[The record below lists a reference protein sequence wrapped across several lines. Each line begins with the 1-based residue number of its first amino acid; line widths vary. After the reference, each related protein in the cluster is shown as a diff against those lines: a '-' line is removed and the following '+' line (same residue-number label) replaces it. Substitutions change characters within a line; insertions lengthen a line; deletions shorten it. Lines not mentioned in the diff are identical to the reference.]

1 MLEINKKRL
10 GGDNLIEPQFCVEEL
25 ISTEYMDKRV
35 LILYPY
41 ELRNEQ
47 ILKDNISKMTK
58 VIREYIKES
67 EMYRKCV
74 DTILNLIWDSQKISM
89 QNEADEHKRKAD
101 ELAEKMNEG
110 ISPYAWYVEGRFNGE
125 IGGFHYNVDNIVY
138 LDKNHVSCGHE
149 SR

>member
-1 MLEINKKRL
+1 M
-10 GGDNLIEPQFCVEEL
+10 IEPQFCVEEL
-25 ISTEYMDKRV
+25 ISMEYMDISV

-41 ELRNEQ
+41 KFSNEQ

-74 DTILNLIWDSQKISM
+74 DTIPNLIWNSQKLSM
-89 QNEADEHKRKAD
+89 QNEADEHQRKAD

-110 ISPYAWYVEGRFNGE
+110 ISPYAWYVNKNFDKYIDG
-125 IGGFHYNVDNIVY
+125 IHYNADYLVY
-138 LDKNHVSCGHE
+138 LD
-149 SR
+149 RI

>member
-1 MLEINKKRL
+1 M
-10 GGDNLIEPQFCVEEL
+10 IEEPKFCVQEL
-25 ISTEYMDKRV
+25 VSMEHMDSRI

-41 ELRNEQ
+41 ELMNEK

-67 EMYRKCV
+67 EMYQKCV
-74 DTILNLIWDSQKISM
+74 DTIPNLIWDSQKISM
-89 QNEADEHKRKAD
+89 QNEADEHQRKAD

-110 ISPYAWYVEGRFNGE
+110 ISPYVWYVEGRFNGE

-138 LDKNHVSCGHE
+138 LDKN
-149 SR
+149 

>member
-1 MLEINKKRL
+1 MN
-10 GGDNLIEPQFCVEEL
+10 EPKFYVQEL

-41 ELRNEQ
+41 ELGNEQ
-47 ILKDNISKMTK
+47 ILKDNIPKMTK

-74 DTILNLIWDSQKISM
+74 DTIPNLIWDSQKISM
-89 QNEADEHKRKAD
+89 QNEADEHQRKAD

-110 ISPYAWYVEGRFNGE
+110 ISPYAWYVKGSFNGE
-125 IGGFHYNVDNIVY
+125 IGGFHYNVDNMVY
-138 LDKNHVSCGHE
+138 LDKN
-149 SR
+149 

>member
-1 MLEINKKRL
+1 MKLENKYL
-10 GGDNLIEPQFCVEEL
+10 GGDNLNETKFYVQEL

-41 ELRNEQ
+41 ELSNEP
-47 ILKDNISKMTK
+47 ILKDNIPKMTK

-74 DTILNLIWDSQKISM
+74 DTIPNLIWDSQKLSM
-89 QNEADEHKRKAD
+89 QNEADEHQRKAD
-101 ELAEKMNEG
+101 ELAEIMNEG
-110 ISPYAWYVEGRFNGE
+110 ISPYAWYVKGRFDGE

-138 LDKNHVSCGHE
+138 LDRN
-149 SR
+149 

>member
-1 MLEINKKRL
+1 MNES
-10 GGDNLIEPQFCVEEL
+10 QFCVQKL

-41 ELRNEQ
+41 ELRNEP
-47 ILKDNISKMTK
+47 ILKDNIHKMTK

-74 DTILNLIWDSQKISM
+74 DIIPNLIWDSQKISM
-89 QNEADEHKRKAD
+89 QNEADEHQRKAD
-101 ELAEKMNEG
+101 KLAEKMNEG
-110 ISPYAWYVEGRFNGE
+110 ISPYAWYVKGRFNGE

-138 LDKNHVSCGHE
+138 LDKN
-149 SR
+149 

>member
-1 MLEINKKRL
+1 MN
-10 GGDNLIEPQFCVEEL
+10 EPNFYVREL

-41 ELRNEQ
+41 ELSNEP

-74 DTILNLIWDSQKISM
+74 GTIPNLIWDSQKLSM
-89 QNEADEHKRKAD
+89 QNEADEHQRKAD
-101 ELAEKMNEG
+101 KLAEKMNEG
-110 ISPYAWYVEGRFNGE
+110 ISPYAWYVKGRFNGE

-138 LDKNHVSCGHE
+138 LDKN
-149 SR
+149 

>member
-1 MLEINKKRL
+1 MN
-10 GGDNLIEPQFCVEEL
+10 EPKFYVQEL

-41 ELRNEQ
+41 EFRNEP
-47 ILKDNISKMTK
+47 ILKDNIHKMTK

-74 DTILNLIWDSQKISM
+74 DTISNLIWDSQKISM
-89 QNEADEHKRKAD
+89 QNEADEHQRKAD
-101 ELAEKMNEG
+101 ELAEKMIEG
-110 ISPYAWYVEGRFNGE
+110 ISAYAWYVKGRFNGE

-138 LDKNHVSCGHE
+138 LDKN
-149 SR
+149 